1 MAADA
6 RPSHRLVT
14 VMAGYAR
21 DNRLSSVTQRWID
34 ALRRVSTQLVL
45 IFDQDHVE
53 GLEKFSPSDSG
64 VVCLCE
70 RHGAYDFGSYQ
81 RGLRFAREQQ
91 WLDQATHV
99 LLCNDSVVG
108 PFRDLEVILDGMQ
121 QQLVPVWGLTDCPLY
136 VPHLQS
142 YFLLLEQDVAQ
153 HPGVVNFFESIVP
166 QPSRHD
172 VIQAYELGFSSLLG
186 ALGVEWRAWLP
197 TAGMEDPRNG
207 EPILNS
213 MAYPL
218 CSLEAGSPVLK
229 HRALKEVAAN
239 QDGLGR
245 TCSLLAEQH
254 PQIWAELWASTA
266 HRRLWQEAIPVA
278 ILLREADLGVLE
290 ERIAWIKA
298 HPHPNLKAVVAVSF
312 EQIALRA
319 RITRVFKQEL
329 EDGVLGVLICE
340 SGQGPQQQLLQLLAA
355 AGSDWIVVSSDAFW
369 SDLSGLQLQL
379 RRLAAQ
385 PQLRLL
391 LGSPVLRR
399 RADCFAAEVLSDLSQ
414 EWADG

>member
-64 VVCLCE
+64 VVCLFE

-108 PFRDLEVILDGMQ
+108 PFSDLEVILDGMQ
-121 QQLVPVWGLTDCPLY
+121 KQLVPVWGLTDCPLY

-142 YFLLLEQDVAQ
+142 YFLLLDQDVAQ

-197 TAGMEDPRNG
+197 TAGMEDPHNG

-218 CSLEAGSPVLK
+218 CSLKGGSPVLK

-239 QDGLGR
+239 QDDLGR
-245 TCSLLAEQH
+245 TCRCRR
-254 PQIWAELWASTA
+254 ASS
-266 HRRLWQEAIPVA
+266 P
-278 ILLREADLGVLE
+278 DLGRALGVKCSPRLGKSTRPSLRQTDLVCLE

-298 HPHPNLKAVVAVSF
+298 HPHPNLKALGGVLSRHHDTISAEPRLQNGAGGWGAPVSD
-312 EQIALRA
+312 LRA
-319 RITRVFKQEL
+319 VRRFT
-329 EDGVLGVLICE
+329 D
-340 SGQGPQQQLLQLLAA
+340 LAA
-355 AGSDWIVVSSDAFW
+355 VVGICWLSWVVVSSPALW
-369 SDLSGLQLQL
+369 SDLAGLQLQL
-379 RRLAAQ
+379 RRLAATAGASVGRDTGTS
-385 PQLRLL
+385 PPRRLL
-391 LGSPVLRR
+391 QCRWSEGSL
-399 RADCFAAEVLSDLSQ
+399 E